1 MTSTIAA
8 LGILWGCLAA
18 NGPAAPQER
27 IMTAELQNEQVS
39 SVLHTRSTSPEERG
53 ARWICEDKAPYADEE
68 TFFGDDPA
76 PLLRKEFNT
85 GGRKVKCAT
94 VIVTGLGYYE
104 LYLNGKRIGD
114 HELDPGWTVYDKRVF
129 YSSFDVTK
137 VLRRGRNAAGMIL
150 GNGWRNPLPLRM
162 WGRYN
167 PRDVL
172 AVGLPSAF
180 LQLEIE
186 YTDGTKDRMITDTSW
201 KTAPSPVLRN
211 SVYLG
216 EVYDARLEQ
225 AGWNKTGFD
234 DSTWKP
240 AILAD
245 PPKGALQEQPIPP
258 IRAGEDIAPV
268 NISQPKAGVYIADF
282 GTNMAGRV
290 ELRCSGP
297 AGTRIAVRYGELLYP
312 DGTLNPMTSVCGQL
326 KDRELPEGSKQPATA
341 WQEDVY
347 ILRGKGRELWHP
359 RFTFHGFRYAEITGF
374 PGTPERWNI
383 TAQPLHTD
391 VQSAGE
397 FSCSNKLF
405 NRIHEIT
412 RQTLLSNLHSVESDC
427 PHREK
432 FGYGGDIV
440 AAVGMAIANFDMGA
454 FYAKVVRDFG
464 DDVRPNG
471 GFTETAPFVGID
483 SEGLGEGSGPIGW
496 GTAHPLLLWELIRYY
511 GDTQLAEE
519 QYPAAM
525 RWIALLHSKAVDGIL
540 KNGIGDHES
549 LVEKDTTVS
558 GTAFYYWNVAL
569 MARVARTLGK
579 TDDATRLD
587 AEAAAIAK
595 TFDEKLYDPATGRYG
610 LGTQACQAF
619 ALYLGLAPEARR
631 QPALDALK
639 ADITAHGDAL
649 TTGIFGT
656 RFMLHALTDMGEGE
670 LAYKIA
676 DRREFPGWGHMID
689 QGATTLWEHWEFS
702 DNTFSH
708 NHPMFGSVDEWFNKE
723 LAGIQPA
730 PDAVGFDKI
739 VIKPHIVGGL
749 TWAKAKYQSVRGPVA
764 SAWKVRG
771 GRLRLN
777 ATIPAYTRAE
787 VWVPVQGE
795 ATVDIVA
802 APRGG
807 RTMQPTGHKEGYVV
821 FEAGPG
827 DWSFRTGWK

>member
-1 MTSTIAA
+1 
-8 LGILWGCLAA
+8 
-18 NGPAAPQER
+18 
-27 IMTAELQNEQVS
+27 MTAELQNVEVGADAHS
-39 SVLHTRSTSPEERG
+39 RIRG
-53 ARWICEDKAPYADEE
+53 WNNNWSAQWIREDKAPYADEE
-68 TFFGDDPA
+68 AFFGDDPA
-76 PLLRKEFNT
+76 PLLRKEFDT
-85 GGRKVKCAT
+85 GGRKIKRASVR
-94 VIVTGLGYYE
+94 VTGLGYYE
-104 LYLNGKRIGD
+104 LHLNGERVGD
-114 HELDPGWTVYDKRVF
+114 HELDPGLTAYDKRVF
-129 YSSFDVTK
+129 YSTYDVTRSVRDGK
-137 VLRRGRNAAGMIL
+137 NAVGMIL
-150 GNGWRNPLPLRM
+150 GNGWRNPLPLHM
-162 WGRYN
+162 WNRYN

-172 AVGLPSAF
+172 AVGPPSAL
-180 LQLEIE
+180 LQLDIE
-186 YTDGTKDRMITDTSW
+186 YTDGTKDSIITDPSW

-216 EVYDARLEQ
+216 EVYDARLELP
-225 AGWNKTGFD
+225 GWSMPGFD
-234 DSTWKP
+234 DSEWKH
-240 AILAD
+240 AVAAD
-245 PPKGALQEQPIPP
+245 PPKGALQLQPIPP
-258 IRAGEDIAPV
+258 IRAGKNIAPV
-268 NISQPKAGVYIADF
+268 TLTEPKPGVFIADF
-282 GTNMAGRV
+282 GTNMAGRA
-290 ELRCSGP
+290 ELRVSGP
-297 AGTRIAVRYGELLYP
+297 AGTRVAVRYGELLYP

-326 KDRELPEGSKQPATA
+326 KNRKLPEGSKQPVTA

-347 ILRGKGRELWHP
+347 ILRGKGHEAWHP

-374 PGTPERWNI
+374 PGKPEKHNI
-383 TAQPLHTD
+383 AAQPLHTD

-397 FSCSNKLF
+397 FSCSNDLF
-405 NRIHEIT
+405 NKIHKVT

-471 GFTETAPFVGID
+471 GLTETAPFVGID
-483 SEGLGEGSGPIGW
+483 SEGLGDGSGPIGW

-569 MARVARTLGK
+569 MARVARVLGK
-579 TDDATRLD
+579 VDDAARLD

-619 ALYLGLAPEARR
+619 ALYLGLAPEAHR
-631 QPALDALK
+631 QSALDALK
-639 ADITAHGDAL
+639 ADIAAHGNAL

-656 RFMLHALTDMGEGE
+656 RFMLHALTDLGEGE

-676 DRREFPGWGHMID
+676 DHREFPGWGHMID

-708 NHPMFGSVDEWFNKE
+708 NHPMFGSVDEWFYRE

-739 VIKPHIVGGL
+739 IIKPHIVGGL
-749 TWAKAKYQSVRGPVA
+749 TWAKADYQSVRGAVA
-764 SAWKVRG
+764 SAWIIRAGKLHLKV
-771 GRLRLN
+771 
-777 ATIPAYTRAE
+777 TIPPNTRAE
-787 VWVPVQGE
+787 IFVPVQGGASANVVKAPKGSQ
-795 ATVDIVA
+795 ATKPV
-802 APRGG
+802 R
-807 RTMQPTGHKEGYVV
+807 QEQGYAV
-821 FEAGPG
+821 FDAGPG
-827 DWSFRTGWK
+827 VWSFRTNWK

>member
-1 MTSTIAA
+1 MTPTIAA
-8 LGILWGCLAA
+8 LGLLWGCIAVNA
-18 NGPAAPQER
+18 PADW
-27 IMTAELQNEQVS
+27 S
-39 SVLHTRSTSPEERG
+39 
-53 ARWICEDKAPYADEE
+53 ARWIREDKAPYANEE
-68 TFFGDDPA
+68 AFFGDDPA
-76 PLLRKEFNT
+76 PLLRKEFDT
-85 GGRKVKCAT
+85 GGKKIKSAT
-94 VIVTGLGYYE
+94 VRVTGLGYYE
-104 LYLNGKRIGD
+104 LYLNGKRVGD
-114 HELDPGWTVYDKRVF
+114 HELDPGLTAYDKRVF
-129 YSSFDVTK
+129 HSTFDVTRE
-137 VLRRGRNAAGMIL
+137 LRRGRNAAGIIL

-162 WGRYN
+162 WNRYN

-172 AVGLPSAF
+172 AVGPPSA
-180 LQLEIE
+180 LMQLDIE
-186 YTDGTKDRMITDTSW
+186 YTDGSKDRIVTDPSW
-201 KTAPSPVLRN
+201 KTASSPVLRN

-225 AGWNKTGFD
+225 AGWNTWGFD
-234 DSTWKP
+234 DSAWKP
-240 AILAD
+240 AVLAD
-245 PPKGALQEQPIPP
+245 PPKGRLEVQPIPP
-258 IRAGEDIAPV
+258 IRAGGDIAPV

-282 GTNMAGRV
+282 GTNMAGRA
-290 ELRCSGP
+290 ELRVSGP
-297 AGTRIAVRYGELLYP
+297 VGTRIAVRYGELLYP
-312 DGTLNPMTSVCGQL
+312 DGTLNPMTAVCGQL
-326 KDRELPEGSKQPATA
+326 KNRELPEGSKQPVTA

-347 ILRGKGRELWHP
+347 ILRGKGREVWHP

-383 TAQPLHTD
+383 VAQPLHSD
-391 VQSAGE
+391 VQPVGTFE
-397 FSCSNKLF
+397 CSNKLF

-525 RWIALLHSKAVDGIL
+525 RWTALLHSKAVNGIL

-569 MARVARTLGK
+569 MARVARVLGK
-579 TDDATRLD
+579 TDDAARLD
-587 AEAAAIAK
+587 AEAPAIAK
-595 TFDEKLYDPATGRYG
+595 AFDEKLYDPATGRYG

-619 ALYLGLAPEARR
+619 ALYLGLAPESHR
-631 QPALDALK
+631 QPALEALK
-639 ADITAHGDAL
+639 ADIAAHGNAL

-656 RFMLHALTDMGEGE
+656 RFMIHTLTDLGEGE

-689 QGATTLWEHWEFS
+689 RGATTLWEHWEFS

-708 NHPMFGSVDEWFNKE
+708 NHPMFGSVDEWFYRE

-739 VIKPHIVGGL
+739 IIKPHIIGGL
-749 TWAKAKYQSVRGPVA
+749 TWAKADYQSARGAVA
-764 SAWKVRG
+764 SAWNIRGEKLRLKVTIPPNTCAEIHVPVRG
-771 GRLRLN
+771 G
-777 ATIPAYTRAE
+777 AS
-787 VWVPVQGE
+787 
-795 ATVDIVA
+795 ATVVK
-802 APRGG
+802 APKGG
-807 RTMQPTGHKEGYVV
+807 QATKPVRQEQGYAV
-821 FEAGPG
+821 FDVGPG
-827 DWSFRTGWK
+827 DWSFRTNWK

>member
-1 MTSTIAA
+1 MAPTIIA
-8 LGILWGCLAA
+8 LGILWGCLSAVTE
-18 NGPAAPQER
+18 PAA
-27 IMTAELQNEQVS
+27 A
-39 SVLHTRSTSPEERG
+39 PEKDWS
-53 ARWICEDKAPYADEE
+53 AQWIREDKAPYADEE
-68 TFFGDDPA
+68 AFFGDDPA
-76 PLLRKEFNT
+76 PLLRREFDT
-85 GGRKVKCAT
+85 GGRKVKSAT
-94 VIVTGLGYYE
+94 AHVTGLGYYE
-104 LYLNGKRIGD
+104 LYLNGKRVGD

-129 YSSFDVTK
+129 YSTFDVTGMLK
-137 VLRRGRNAAGMIL
+137 KGRNAAGIVL

-162 WGRYN
+162 WNKYN

-172 AVGLPSAF
+172 SVGLPSAIM
-180 LQLEIE
+180 LLDIA
-186 YTDGTKDRMITDTSW
+186 YTDGTRGRVVTDTAW
-201 KTAPSPVLRN
+201 KTAPSPILRN

-216 EVYDARLEQ
+216 ELYDARLEQ
-225 AGWNKTGFD
+225 AGWAKVGFD
-234 DSTWKP
+234 DSAWKP
-240 AILAD
+240 AVPAD
-245 PPKGALQEQPIPP
+245 PPKGDLQPQPMPP
-258 IRAGEDIAPV
+258 IRAGKDIAPV
-268 NISQPKAGVYIADF
+268 NISHPKAGVFIADF
-282 GTNMAGRV
+282 GANMAGRV
-290 ELRCSGP
+290 ELRVSGA
-297 AGTRIAVRYGELLYP
+297 AGTRIAIRYGELLYP
-312 DGTLNPMTSVCGQL
+312 DGTLNPMTGVCGQL
-326 KDRELPEGSKQPATA
+326 KNRDLPEGSKQPKTA

-347 ILRGKGRELWHP
+347 ILRGKGREVWHP

-383 TAQPLHTD
+383 VAQPLHSD
-391 VQSAGE
+391 VPSAGA
-397 FSCSNKLF
+397 FACSNKLF

-440 AAVGMAIANFDMGA
+440 AAVGMAVHNFDMGA
-454 FYAKVVRDFG
+454 FYAKVVRDFS

-549 LVEKDTTVS
+549 LVEKDITVS

-569 MARVARTLGK
+569 MARVARVLGK
-579 TDDATRLD
+579 TDDAARLD
-587 AEAAAIAK
+587 TEAASIAK
-595 TFDEKLYDPATGRYG
+595 AFDEKLYNPATGRYG

-619 ALYLGLAPEARR
+619 ALYLGIAPEAHR

-639 ADITAHGDAL
+639 ADIAAHGNAL

-676 DRREFPGWGHMID
+676 DRREFPGWGHMIEN
-689 QGATTLWEHWEFS
+689 GATTLWEHWEFS

-708 NHPMFGSVDEWFNKE
+708 NHPMFGSVDEWFYKE

-739 VIKPHIVGGL
+739 IIKPHILGGL
-749 TWAKAKYQSVRGPVA
+749 KWAKAKYQSVRGPVT
-764 SAWKVRG
+764 SAWKIRG
-771 GRLRLN
+771 GKLCLN
-777 ATIPAYTRAE
+777 VTVPPNTRAE
-787 VWVPVQGE
+787 VFVPVRGE
-795 ATVDIVA
+795 ATVGVVA
-802 APRGG
+802 TPKGEHGTKPVRHASG
-807 RTMQPTGHKEGYVV
+807 
-821 FEAGPG
+821 FAIFDAGPG
-827 DWSFRTGWK
+827 DWSFRTSWE

>member
-1 MTSTIAA
+1 VTPTIAA
-8 LGILWGCLAA
+8 LGLLWGCLAA
-18 NGPAAPQER
+18 NAQDGGWSAQ
-27 IMTAELQNEQVS
+27 
-39 SVLHTRSTSPEERG
+39 
-53 ARWICEDKAPYADEE
+53 WIREDRPPYADEE
-68 TFFGDDPA
+68 AFFGDDPA
-76 PLLRKEFNT
+76 PLLRKEFDT
-85 GGRKVKCAT
+85 GGRKIKRAT
-94 VIVTGLGYYE
+94 VRVTGLGYYE
-104 LYLNGKRIGD
+104 LYVNGKRVGD

-129 YSSFDVTK
+129 YSTFDVTK
-137 VLRRGRNAAGMIL
+137 AMRRGRNAAGIIL

-162 WGRYN
+162 WNRYN

-172 AVGLPSAF
+172 AVGLPGAIM
-180 LQLEIE
+180 QLDIE
-186 YTDGTKDRMITDTSW
+186 YADGTKASIVTDLSW
-201 KTAPSPVLRN
+201 KTAPSPLLRN

-225 AGWNKTGFD
+225 TGWATAGFD
-234 DSTWKP
+234 DSGWKS
-240 AILAD
+240 AVLAD
-245 PPKGALQEQPIPP
+245 PPKGALQAQPMPP

-268 NISQPKAGVYIADF
+268 NITQPKSGVYIADF
-282 GTNMAGRV
+282 GINMAGRV

-297 AGTRIAVRYGELLYP
+297 AGTRITVRYGELLYP
-312 DGTLNPMTSVCGQL
+312 DGTLNPMTGVCGQL
-326 KDRELPEGSKQPATA
+326 KNSELPEGSKQPVTA

-347 ILRGKGRELWHP
+347 ILRGHGREVWHP

-374 PGTPERWNI
+374 PGPPERRNI
-383 TAQPLHTD
+383 VAQPLHTD
-391 VQSAGE
+391 VPSVGE
-397 FSCSNKLF
+397 FECSNKMF

-440 AAVGMAIANFDMGA
+440 AAVGMALANFDMGA

-496 GTAHPLLLWELIRYY
+496 GTAHPLLLWELIRYH

-519 QYPAAM
+519 QYAAAM
-525 RWIALLHSKAVDGIL
+525 RWIALLHSKAVDGLL

-569 MARVARTLGK
+569 MARVARVLGK
-579 TDDATRLD
+579 TDDAARLD
-587 AEAAAIAK
+587 GEAAAIAK

-619 ALYLGLAPEARR
+619 ALYLGLAPEAHRP
-631 QPALDALK
+631 PALDALK
-639 ADITAHGDAL
+639 ADIAAQGNAL

-676 DRREFPGWGHMID
+676 DRRAFPGWGHMIEK
-689 QGATTLWEHWEFS
+689 GATTLWEHWEYS

-708 NHPMFGSVDEWFNKE
+708 NHPMFGSVDEWFYKE

-739 VIKPHIVGGL
+739 IIRPRILGGL
-749 TWAKAKYQSVRGPVA
+749 KWAKANYQSVRGPVA
-764 SAWKVRG
+764 SAWKIRG
-771 GRLRLN
+771 GKLRLN
-777 ATIPAYTRAE
+777 VTVPTNAHAE
-787 VWVPVQGE
+787 IFVPVRADGSVDVLTTPKGE
-795 ATVDIVA
+795 RA
-802 APRGG
+802 AKPLR
-807 RTMQPTGHKEGYVV
+807 HENGYAV
-821 FEAGPG
+821 FAAGPG
-827 DWSFRTGWK
+827 DWSFRTVWK